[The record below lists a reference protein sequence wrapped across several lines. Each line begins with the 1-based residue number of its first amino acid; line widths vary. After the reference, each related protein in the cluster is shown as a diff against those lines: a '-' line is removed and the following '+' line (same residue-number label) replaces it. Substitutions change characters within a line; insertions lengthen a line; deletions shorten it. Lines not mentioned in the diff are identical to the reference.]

1 MSNLSLNPIRQTD
14 IGSDIPASQTNRS
27 PTQQSSDGNA
37 APAAPEGDTVT
48 ISAAAKTVTAN
59 PAVSTQ
65 ILSDSEATKTSVSL
79 RQQLGSQNLSGTAK
93 QNQAILSL
101 LRG

>member
-1 MSNLSLNPIRQTD
+1 MSNVTLNPIRQTD
-14 IGSDIPASQTNRS
+14 IGPDIPASQTNRS
-27 PTQQSSDGNA
+27 TSQQSSDGSA
-37 APAAPEGDTVT
+37 APAAPQGDTVT
-48 ISAAAKTVTAN
+48 ISAAAKSVTAN
-59 PAVSTQ
+59 PVVSTQ
-65 ILSDSEATKTSVSL
+65 LLNDSEATKTSVSL